1 MSVEFADDELDELSA
16 RVVADPDPARTSMPA
31 VAPTSSATSA
41 LLLGIFTTCPPV
53 SKLTSAEYPG
63 EAADPQAARRPRSRA
78 AREVAP
84 FVLPRC
90 GRSARGRRGRPRG
103 CGPGRSAAPVSP
115 TPCSSPV
122 QEEPRNALRRAGRL
136 ATPAPAPPQR
146 LRLILDGGVNL
157 RRRSRLSLDPNRA
170 ARCVG
175 TPTRVARTRR
185 CRTATRTR

>member
-63 EAADPQAARRPRSRA
+63 EVADPQAARRPRSRA

-84 FVLPRC
+84 FVLRDADAQREDE
-90 GRSARGRRGRPRG
+90 GADREVVGLA
-103 CGPGRSAAPVSP
+103 
-115 TPCSSPV
+115 V
-122 QEEPRNALRRAGRL
+122 Q
-136 ATPAPAPPQR
+136 Q
-146 LRLILDGGVNL
+146 
-157 RRRSRLSLDPNRA
+157 RRSVRHDVLLPFKKSR
-170 ARCVG
+170 V
-175 TPTRVARTRR
+175 TR
-185 CRTATRTR
+185 